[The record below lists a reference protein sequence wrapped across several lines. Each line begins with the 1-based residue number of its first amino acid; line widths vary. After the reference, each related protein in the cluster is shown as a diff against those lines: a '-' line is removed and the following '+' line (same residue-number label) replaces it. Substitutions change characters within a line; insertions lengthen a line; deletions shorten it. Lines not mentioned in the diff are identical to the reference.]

1 MIYWMKRGGISLLLI
16 LAVAVGSQAQ
26 KFGYLNSAELL
37 SKMPETQSA
46 DASLKSYRDGLV
58 SKGQKMAEDLQ
69 NKYLNYMEQA
79 NSGAMTPVQMQS
91 AEAELQQDQQKL
103 AAYEQEVMDKVQKK
117 RQELYTPILEKVQ
130 TAIEEVGKEQSY
142 EFIFDVGVMNVLL
155 FAEES
160 DNVAPLVKKKLNL

>member
-117 RQELYTPILEKVQ
+117 RQEL
-130 TAIEEVGKEQSY
+130 
-142 EFIFDVGVMNVLL
+142 
-155 FAEES
+155 
-160 DNVAPLVKKKLNL
+160 